1 MLSPL
6 KRFVPP
12 DCIRWSIFFSILLI
26 ALFTACPKPPAPD
39 IETILRAQPPAQLP
53 AHSLLQPAVRPG
65 SPSAADL
72 LLRRVNLLG
81 QIRTALA
88 LAPAQTLPLVL
99 PSEPQPP
106 CSIRFA
112 LGLLPQYWERHP
124 QPVNFQMVA
133 GDKTLWEQTLAPARD
148 LEQRSWQEVT
158 LACEAVP
165 GQSAELKSDAR
176 DYGALVTPLQVSR
189 PGPRPS
195 VIFIL
200 VDAMRPD
207 HLGAYGYSRPTSP
220 HLDTLAASGVR
231 FENAIT
237 ASVFTLTSVA
247 SIFTGR
253 YPWEHGVIFTRNL
266 HLPTSLPVLA
276 QEFQKQGYFTAAF
289 SGTYFRFSLE
299 GFDRGFQV
307 FDESCAQAFFRDSA
321 DCLNRAALPW
331 LQAHAHQPFFL
342 YLHYVDTHAPYYAP
356 EPFRHLFTQG
366 HRPDHDAA
374 GLGDAA
380 RFGDGRKWYQVPFRL
395 TPADLEYMKDL
406 YDGEIAYADARIGEI
421 LDLLRQSGQMNSTL
435 ILVTADHGES
445 FTEHGE
451 LEHRKTLYD
460 EALKVPLIL
469 AGPGL
474 PAGKV
479 IADQVRTLDFGAT
492 LLGLAFSDRII
503 LGEGRSLKPLGEGL
517 PLAPVFDPEAPF
529 GLSSRPKADRREPAL
544 AAAYLGKEQ
553 RIYAL
558 RTLERKLIVRHAK
571 PQVELY
577 DLRQDPGEQHD
588 LSRLNPLERETLF
601 RQLQSLCPEVRYS
614 GEQ

>member
-1 MLSPL
+1 
-6 KRFVPP
+6 
-12 DCIRWSIFFSILLI
+12 
-26 ALFTACPKPPAPD
+26 
-39 IETILRAQPPAQLP
+39 
-53 AHSLLQPAVRPG
+53 
-65 SPSAADL
+65 
-72 LLRRVNLLG
+72 
-81 QIRTALA
+81 
-88 LAPAQTLPLVL
+88 
-99 PSEPQPP
+99 
-106 CSIRFA
+106 
-112 LGLLPQYWERHP
+112 
-124 QPVNFQMVA
+124 MVA

-148 LEQRSWQEVT
+148 LGQRGWQEV
-158 LACEAVP
+158 LLPCETVLGERVALN
-165 GQSAELKSDAR
+165 SNAR
-176 DYGALVTPLQVSR
+176 DYGALVTPLEASR
-189 PGPRPS
+189 PDSRPR

-200 VDAMRPD
+200 VDALRPD

-220 HLDTLAASGVR
+220 NLDTLAASGVR

-266 HLPTSLPVLA
+266 HLPASLPVLA
-276 QEFQKQGYFTAAF
+276 QEFQKQGYSTAAF

-321 DCLNRAALPW
+321 DCLNRSALPW
-331 LQAHAHQPFFL
+331 LQAHADEPFFL

-356 EPFRHLFTQG
+356 EPFRHRFTQG
-366 HRPDHDAA
+366 HRPDHNAA

-380 RFGDGRKWYQVPFRL
+380 RFGDGRKWFQVPLRP
-395 TPADLEYMKDL
+395 TPADLEYLKDL

-421 LDLLRQSGQMNSTL
+421 LKFLRQSGQMDSTF
-435 ILVTADHGES
+435 ILVTADHGEA
-445 FTEHGE
+445 FQEHGE

-474 PAGKV
+474 PRGKV
-479 IADQVRTLDFGAT
+479 IIAQVRTLDFGAT
-492 LLGLAFSDRII
+492 LLGLAFDDRII

-517 PLAPVFDPEAPF
+517 PLAP
-529 GLSSRPKADRREPAL
+529 EPAL

-558 RTLERKLIVRHAK
+558 RAPEWKLIVRY
-571 PQVELY
+571 PGRNLELY
-577 DLRQDPGEQHD
+577 HLADD
-588 LSRLNPLERETLF
+588 PLEKRNLAPQHPPQLDLLF
-601 RQLQSLCPEVRYS
+601 QNLQTSCPEAN
-614 GEQ
+614 